1 MSETACSR
9 KPISGRI
16 AGIALLAILTLA
28 SGCAARKS
36 LELPDLGDWE
46 SRRLLL
52 GQLDEWAFNGRIGVA
67 AGDDGFSG
75 SLRWVQAGDDFEATV
90 SGPLGI
96 GTVRL
101 EGDGRSV
108 QLTDKDGERT
118 VLEDAERD
126 LYLRY
131 GWTIPVRSLR
141 YWALGI
147 PDPALPAETLL
158 GDDGQLERLVQGGW
172 QVEITRY
179 GDGGGQRMPTRL
191 RAASD
196 QTRVKL
202 SIHNWSFFD
211 QPGR

>member
-9 KPISGRI
+9 KPTSGRI
-16 AGIALLAILTLA
+16 AGIALLAFLTLA

-108 QLTDKDGERT
+108 QLTDKDGERI

>member
-1 MSETACSR
+1 MR
-9 KPISGRI
+9 
-16 AGIALLAILTLA
+16 LT
-28 SGCAARKS
+28 
-36 LELPDLGDWE
+36 
-46 SRRLLL
+46 RRLA
-52 GQLDEWAFNGRIGVA
+52 QSTKRDAAFGSAVPAVVA
-67 AGDDGFSG
+67 VGEGF
-75 SLRWVQAGDDFEATV
+75 DDFEATV

-108 QLTDKDGERT
+108 QLTDNDGERI

-172 QVEITRY
+172 QVDITRY
-179 GDGGGQRMPTRL
+179 G
-191 RAASD
+191 
-196 QTRVKL
+196 
-202 SIHNWSFFD
+202 
-211 QPGR
+211 